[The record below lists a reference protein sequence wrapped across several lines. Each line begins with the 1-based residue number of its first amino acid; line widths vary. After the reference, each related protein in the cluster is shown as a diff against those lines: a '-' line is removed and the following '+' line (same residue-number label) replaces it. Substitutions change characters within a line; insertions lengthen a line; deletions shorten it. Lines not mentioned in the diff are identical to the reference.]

1 MVREL
6 VRNVRRE
13 RLSAAQ
19 GGATMPLSQSPSAL
33 VGIMQALRKGKI
45 LKRALFKCGAL
56 AVSALTLGAGSSLL
70 TAGTAHAT
78 LPSGQTALTSGGSDT
93 TEKVMTR
100 IMADLD
106 NRSPNGHV
114 VRTRNI
120 PASPKAYDTNDPF
133 YGITANKYNVQGDAS
148 CVDQD
153 WTKDG
158 LAPGANT
165 ASTQG
170 VAPFGSGA
178 GKKYLV
184 AQNAGTVASQN
195 PIGTGTT
202 CIDIGRSSSGPG
214 SNGDGQNLT
223 GFEYYAFALDGVS
236 WATTSLKAPSTL
248 TRQQLDDIYDCNVTD
263 WGQLPGGTSGPIQR
277 YFPQSGSG
285 TRDFFTTDILGKAK
299 GYIPPSP
306 GGSCPNTVLIEENE
320 ATQVVAADLDKAILP
335 YSAAVWSY
343 HAQNSINPTVDLRNG
358 ARLGGVTTLDGSNNP
373 VLKAS
378 PVRWDGTG
386 RKYRL
391 DTTASG
397 VVKETNVKQEAGA
410 SYNEATGS
418 FPGIR
423 FVYNVLDPT
432 RTSHTDALATV
443 GFDNSSGGAKS
454 PLCDNGSGGTGANE
468 NALILQY
475 GFAPL
480 NTTGGGAANA
490 AASTCRAYTVP

>member
-1 MVREL
+1 
-6 VRNVRRE
+6 
-13 RLSAAQ
+13 
-19 GGATMPLSQSPSAL
+19 
-33 VGIMQALRKGKI
+33 MQALREGTI
-45 LKRALFKCGAL
+45 LKRTLFKCGAL
-56 AVSALTLGAGSSLL
+56 FVSAVTVGAGSTLL

-106 NRSPNGHV
+106 GRSPNGHV

-133 YGITANKYNVQGDAS
+133 YGITGNKYHVEGDAK
-148 CVDQD
+148 CADTD
-153 WTKDG
+153 WGKDP
-158 LAPGANT
+158 LAPGSNT

-184 AQNAGTVASQN
+184 AQNGGTVASQS
-195 PIGTGTT
+195 PSGTDST
-202 CIDIGRSSSGPG
+202 CVDIGRSSSALGT
-214 SNGDGQNLT
+214 NGDGQNLS
-223 GFEYYAFALDGVS
+223 GFEYYAYAIDGVG
-236 WATTSLKAPSTL
+236 WATTSLKAPAIL
-248 TRQQLDDIYDCNVTD
+248 TRQQITDIYDCNITD
-263 WGQLPGGTSGPIQR
+263 WSQLPGGQTGPIQR
-277 YFPQSGSG
+277 YFPQPGSG
-285 TRDFFTTDILGKAK
+285 TRSFFDTDILVGKASSY
-299 GYIPPSP
+299 GPPS
-306 GGSCPNTVLIEENE
+306 GISGCPDPVLVEENE
-320 ATQVVAADLDKAILP
+320 ATQVAAADLDKAILP

-358 ARLGGVTTLDGSNNP
+358 ARFGGIETLNGSTP

-378 PVRWDGTG
+378 AIRWDSTG

-432 RTSHTDALATV
+432 RNSYADALSTV

-454 PLCDNGSGGTGANE
+454 PVCDNAAGGTGANE

-480 NTTGGGAANA
+480 NSSGGGAANA
-490 AASTCRAYTVP
+490 AGATCRQYIVP